1 MSGGQSE
8 VVADLIFHFSF
19 LHLSVSIYEAAHEI
33 RLLGNALLLEMEN

>member
-19 LHLSVSIYEAAHEI
+19 LHLSVSIYEP
-33 RLLGNALLLEMEN
+33 RTRSDCWGNALLLEMEN